1 MNNQERFMMLYGN
14 NKQTATCN
22 GSELLG
28 ASYVC
33 PKPTIGGKGRS
44 PFSKQNPKCGVPVP
58 TQHSGLL
65 TNATS
70 KQNRN
75 QERPTPDNESPN
87 AGLGV

>member
-44 PFSKQNPKCGVPVP
+44 PFSRQNPRCGVPVP
-58 TQHSGLL
+58 NMGIL
-65 TNATS
+65 AYCC
-70 KQNRN
+70 
-75 QERPTPDNESPN
+75 QEQDELVFYSHHPQLP
-87 AGLGV
+87 